1 MGILGSLGLLFIAS
15 SGGMYVPKH
24 AFATH
29 EEIVKEKT
37 KEEKSYFSSLKARF

>member
-1 MGILGSLGLLFIAS
+1 MGILGSLGLLFIAG

-29 EEIVKEKT
+29 EENVKEKS